1 MAEEKVYVGIDV
13 SKAKLDVAVE
23 PQEQTWQA
31 DNTGAGIASLVKR
44 LGRLKPALI
53 VVEATGGYEAHLVEA
68 LCAAGLPV
76 ARVNTGRVRKFA
88 QGMNWLAKTDKIDA
102 RLLARFGEKANP
114 RLTQLPNEQE
124 KRLAALVK
132 RRKQV
137 LDMLVAEQNRLE
149 NADPDVLAYIQGSLT
164 MLKSQLDELDDAIKS
179 HIDQAPDLKK
189 KQNLLTT
196 VPGVGKV
203 TASTLTAQLPELGS
217 CDRKQIAALVG
228 VAPFSHDSGKMRG
241 RRFIRGGRPAI
252 RSVLYM
258 AALSAIRFNP
268 VIQAFYSR
276 LISSG
281 KQFKVALVACMRKL
295 LIILN
300 AMIRNNQAWIPGFSS

>member
-13 SKAKLDVAVE
+13 SKAWLDVAVE
-23 PQEQTWQA
+23 PQEVSWRVENSRA
-31 DNTGAGIASLVKR
+31 SIAKLTRQLVEMH
-44 LGRLKPALI
+44 PTMI
-53 VVEATGGYEAHLVEA
+53 VVEATGGYEAKLVEA
-68 LCAAGLPV
+68 LYAVGLPV
-76 ARVNTGRVRKFA
+76 ARVNPGRVRRFA
-88 QGMNWLAKTDKIDA
+88 QGLNWLAKTDKIDA

-114 RLTQLPNEQE
+114 RLTQLPTEQE

-149 NADPDVLAYIQGSLT
+149 NADPDVLQYILGSQT
-164 MLKSQLDELDDAIKS
+164 MLRNQLAELDRAIQS
-179 HIDQAPDLKK
+179 HIDQTPDLKK
-189 KQNLLTT
+189 KQELLTT

-203 TASTLTAQLPELGS
+203 TASTLTALLPELGS

-241 RRFIRGGRPAI
+241 RRFIRGGRPPI

-258 AALSAIRFNP
+258 ATLSAIRFNP
-268 VIQAFYSR
+268 VIHAFYQR
-276 LISSG
+276 LIASG
-281 KQFKVALVACMRKL
+281 KLFKVALVACMRKL
-295 LIILN
+295 LAILN
-300 AMIRNNQAWIPGFSS
+300 AMARNNQPWKPCLSS

>member
-1 MAEEKVYVGIDV
+1 MAEEIVYVGIDV
-13 SKAKLDVAVE
+13 SKVKLDVAVE
-23 PQEQTWQA
+23 PREQIWQA
-31 DNTGAGIASLVKR
+31 DNASAGIASLVKR
-44 LGRLKPALI
+44 LGVLNPSLI

-68 LCAAGLPV
+68 LCAANLPV
-76 ARVNTGRVRKFA
+76 ARVNPGRVRKFA
-88 QGMNWLAKTDKIDA
+88 QGMNWLAKTDRIDA

-114 RLTQLPNEQE
+114 RLTQLPGEQE

-149 NADPDVLAYIQGSLT
+149 NADPDVIAYIQGSLN
-164 MLKSQLDELDDAIKS
+164 MLQSQLDELDDAIQS
-179 HIDQAPDLKK
+179 HIDQSLDLKK
-189 KQNLLTT
+189 RRDLLIT

-241 RRFIRGGRPAI
+241 RRFIRGGRPPI
-252 RSVLYM
+252 RNVLYM
-258 AALSAIRFNP
+258 AALTATRCNP
-268 VIQAFYSR
+268 VIRAFYQR

-295 LIILN
+295 LLILN
-300 AMIRNNQAWIPGFSS
+300 AMIRNDQAWKPCLSS